1 MKFNFGRL
9 VLWYFLYHFIIE
21 GALRDLLIRGQT
33 DSFDL
38 TDSIFSITS
47 LLIPFF
53 YVIISYGTLHRYYPS
68 RNWLYCS
75 LGLLVAIIFT
85 ISLRYFI
92 EQVITKELFQL
103 TNYPHHYGV
112 KNYIIDNYFY
122 AFRYMTFG
130 VIYYFVTYSLYKQKR
145 ESELLLSKQAM
156 EMALLKSQINPHFL
170 LNSMNNIYS
179 LVFHKSDNALPAMD
193 KLTDILKYSLY
204 ETKEF
209 ESLER
214 ELDIVQKYIGLAK
227 LRTTLAWYYTI
238 ETDIK
243 DTSILIPQHLL
254 MPIVEN
260 TIKHGDVSSA
270 EYPAITTIK
279 KDGSKLHICSNNKI
293 KTSLKDETGGI
304 GLSNLERRLQL
315 LYDNDY
321 TMDSNLTADY
331 YSLNII
337 IPIK

>member
-1 MKFNFGRL
+1 
-9 VLWYFLYHFIIE
+9 
-21 GALRDLLIRGQT
+21 
-33 DSFDL
+33 
-38 TDSIFSITS
+38 
-47 LLIPFF
+47 
-53 YVIISYGTLHRYYPS
+53 
-68 RNWLYCS
+68 
-75 LGLLVAIIFT
+75 
-85 ISLRYFI
+85 
-92 EQVITKELFQL
+92 
-103 TNYPHHYGV
+103 
-112 KNYIIDNYFY
+112 
-122 AFRYMTFG
+122 MTFG

-260 TIKHGDVSSA
+260 TIKHGDVSS
-270 EYPAITTIK
+270 EESPAITTIK
-279 KDGSKLHICSNNKI
+279 REGSKLHICSNNKI
-293 KTSLKDETGGI
+293 NTSLKDKTGGI